1 MALEF
6 KVRRYPNT
14 ADGQSSKIRDL
25 TTLSQAGW
33 EIVSEI
39 IEQEGADPVAAGRDA
54 ACLCF
59 ICGPFCTPFLMNQN
73 KYKTKSNIVVTL
85 QRTLERKAQEEQA
98 QNIRREE
105 KRIELAAM
113 ALDESA
119 NIDFILAQAKKES
132 GTFYPNSKIV
142 NAIEKYLNE
151 VRQHGDPVPSYNR
164 STIEDDA
171 VVIRDP
177 AGDELYRQPL

>member
-14 ADGQSSKIRDL
+14 ADGQASKIADL
-25 TTLSQAGW
+25 TIASRAGW

-59 ICGPFCTPFLMNQN
+59 MCGPFCTPFLMNKN
-73 KYKTKSNIVVTL
+73 KYKPKSTIVVTL

-105 KRIELAAM
+105 KRMEFGAM

-119 NIDFILAQAKKES
+119 NIEFILAQAKKES

-151 VRQHGDPVPSYNR
+151 VRQHGDPVPSYNKT
-164 STIEDDA
+164 SVEDD
-171 VVIRDP
+171 VVIVRDP
-177 AGDELYRQPL
+177 AGDELFRQQF